1 MAKLSLDQLSLCRRY
16 KQEKAFNKDLPIF
29 KDEAERNEYIKN
41 EIEVETDPEIK
52 SLLNKQL
59 FIS

>member
-1 MAKLSLDQLSLCRRY
+1 MWKFIGLSRRY
-16 KQEKAFNKDLPIF
+16 KQEKAFSKDMPIF
-29 KDEAERNEYIKN
+29 KDEKERKEYIKN

-59 FIS
+59 FRS

>member
-16 KQEKAFNKDLPIF
+16 KQEKQFNKNTPIF
-29 KDEAERNEYIKN
+29 KDEAERKEYIKN
-41 EIEVETDPEIK
+41 EIECETDPDIK
-52 SLLNKQL
+52 SLLSKQL